1 MINSR
6 TDDYGGSRENRMRLG
21 LEIFDACRQ
30 VFPAERPIGVR
41 ISATDWVEGGWDVE
55 DSIVF
60 STELKRRGC
69 DYICTTS
76 GGVSLKQEINAQ
88 PGYQVPLAQAV
99 RQGAGI
105 ATMAVGQITEPR
117 QAKSILAEQK
127 ADMIA
132 IARRLMFNPHWAWSA
147 AAELGVFLKYPARYR
162 NANPRIGQA
171 MDFPESAEKRRR
183 LLDVMR
189 EEERVSQ
196 ARGW

>member
-1 MINSR
+1 M
-6 TDDYGGSRENRMRLG
+6 
-21 LEIFDACRQ
+21 
-30 VFPAERPIGVR
+30 
-41 ISATDWVEGGWDVE
+41 
-55 DSIVF
+55 
-60 STELKRRGC
+60 ELKRRGC

-76 GGVSLKQEINAQ
+76 GGVSLKQEINAK

-99 RQGAGI
+99 RRGAGI

-117 QAKSILAEQK
+117 QAESILAEQQ

-183 LLDVMR
+183 LLEVMR
-189 EEERVSQ
+189 EEERVRRRATSVSTPS
-196 ARGW
+196 RGLRGTCPHVEKPRRPGYAACTRRVVCG